1 MSTAPSDE
9 PKNAAT
15 VQNATIEDAEV
26 QSEDSRVLSEKKGTR
41 YDQRDMRRMGK
52 LQLLRVST

>member
-1 MSTAPSDE
+1 MPILDE
-9 PKNAAT
+9 PKDAIA
-15 VQNATIEDAEV
+15 VQNPVIEDAEL
-26 QSEDSRVLSEKKGTR
+26 QSRPDNSQKLGTA